1 MKTIIV
7 IQVKMH
13 YIFEF
18 VNAKAFLRNNSYQ
31 PRKEILGQKT
41 QLFVSYIIM
50 NKKSIN
56 KKKPNASAEKKQ
68 TRT

>member
-18 VNAKAFLRNNSYQ
+18 VNIKAFLRNNSYQ
-31 PRKEILGQKT
+31 QRKGILGQKT
-41 QLFVSYIIM
+41 QLHVNYITM
-50 NKKSIN
+50 NIKAIN
-56 KKKPNASAEKKQ
+56 KKKPNALAEKKQ